1 MKTKI
6 IANIGPASKSP
17 ETIEALIEAGLDTI
31 RFNFGHGNHAEYA
44 EWTKLIR
51 EIGAKHNVHIRFLQ
65 DLSGP
70 RIRVGK
76 QPDGGRPIVVG
87 QQYTFVRDGEQTDDT
102 QITMTGVDLIG
113 DVKPGERLLL
123 TNGLMTLKID
133 EVTDKSIVATCVNGG
148 VLQNNKA
155 INVPDSTLSS
165 SVLTDKDKAD
175 LAFGIEQGYDFIGLS
190 FVQNAA
196 DIEELRKLITDKQQ
210 IVAKVER
217 LSAVKHI
224 DEIIKAS
231 DLVMIARGDL
241 GAEVPIEDVPFIQ
254 KEIITKSRYAHKP
267 TITATQ
273 FLTSMIENPIPTR
286 AEVSDIA
293 NAVLD
298 GTSAVWLSDE
308 TAIGKYPV
316 EAFKVMK
323 RVVER
328 SEEFLA
334 THHAI

>member
-31 RFNFGHGNHAEYA
+31 RFNFGHGNHSEYA

-76 QPDGGRPIVVG
+76 QPDGGRTIEVG
-87 QQYTFVRDGEQTDDT
+87 KQYTFVRDGEQTNDD

-133 EVTDKSIVATCVNGG
+133 EVTDKSIIATCVNGG

>member
-44 EWTKLIR
+44 EWTKIIR

-76 QPDGGRPIVVG
+76 QPDGGRAIEVG
-87 QQYTFVRDGEQTDDT
+87 KQYTFVRDGEQTNDD

-133 EVTDKSIVATCVNGG
+133 EVTDNSIIATCVNGG

-254 KEIITKSRYAHKP
+254 KEIIAKSRYAHKP

-328 SEEFLA
+328 AEEFLA